1 MAHILLVAT
10 LRNPAVRRRY
20 VAVRE
25 ALAEYG
31 LAEYGLAEYGHQDV
45 YEQLLACWAAVGC
58 RRLRW
63 RDTCPGWPPCSM
75 QRPPSLP
82 PEIVID

>member
-31 LAEYGLAEYGHQDV
+31 LAEHGHQDV
-45 YEQLLACWAAVGC
+45 YEQLLACCAAVGC